1 MLLFT
6 DLLKCGQTNGQVFVK
21 AALIYYGTG
30 GSAKLCGGEGLCQLE
45 IVAWGVLKFYFE
57 VGGGL
62 SIVFDY
68 VINFN

>member
-1 MLLFT
+1 MR
-6 DLLKCGQTNGQVFVK
+6 
-21 AALIYYGTG
+21 
-30 GSAKLCGGEGLCQLE
+30 GEGLCQLE